1 MKIEKASIN
10 DIETI
15 QQLAAAIWPVAY
27 NEILKTEQLDYMLQ
41 KFYSVDA
48 LKDQMLTKG
57 HQFYLLKNDSL
68 KALGFAS
75 VSQENEQTFKLQK
88 LYVLPQE
95 QGKNIGKKL
104 LQATINF
111 TLDHGGK
118 KIVLNVNRYNKARF
132 FYEKIGFKM
141 IDEVDIDIGNNY
153 FMNDFV
159 MELNL

>member
-1 MKIEKASIN
+1 METEKASIN
-10 DIETI
+10 DIEAI

-95 QGKNIGKKL
+95 QGKNLGKKL

-118 KIVLNVNRYNKARF
+118 KIVLNVNR
-132 FYEKIGFKM
+132 
-141 IDEVDIDIGNNY
+141 
-153 FMNDFV
+153 
-159 MELNL
+159 

>member
-1 MKIEKASIN
+1 MIIKKASID
-10 DIETI
+10 DIEAI
-15 QQLAAAIWPVAY
+15 QKLAATIWPVAY
-27 NEILKTEQLDYMLQ
+27 KEILSAEQLDYML
-41 KFYSVDA
+41 KEFYGAEA
-48 LKDQMLTKG
+48 LQDQMLTKG
-57 HQFYLLKNDSL
+57 HQFYLLKNDAL